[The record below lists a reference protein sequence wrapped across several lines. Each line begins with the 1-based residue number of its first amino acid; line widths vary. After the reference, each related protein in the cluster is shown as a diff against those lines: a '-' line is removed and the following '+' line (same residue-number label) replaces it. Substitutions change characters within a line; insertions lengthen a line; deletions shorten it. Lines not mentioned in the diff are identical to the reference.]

1 MTRSRRLLLVT
12 TSLARGGAERQVVD
26 LALAFHARGWDV
38 AVLSMTRPTDHVDE
52 LEVAGITVHR
62 LDMRRGRP
70 TPAGFLR
77 YVAFVRRWKP
87 DIVHGH
93 MVHANLLARIGRVLA
108 PGVPVV
114 CTVHTVQEGRRWR
127 AVAYRLTDWLA
138 SATTAVS
145 QAAADRSI
153 GTGAVPR
160 NRITVIPNGFDFSR
174 ARVPGGAGS
183 AIRRELRAED
193 SFLWLTVGR
202 LVPEKGH
209 DILLDA
215 FAGVVHDRPTARLV
229 IAGDG
234 PERQAL
240 DRAITRLGLSGLAT
254 LLGERRD
261 VSTLLDAADAFVLS
275 SRWEGLPM
283 VLLEA
288 AAQALPIVSTD
299 VGGCREV
306 ARPDLGAVLCSPD
319 PRGLA
324 SAMLQVI
331 DLPPTERASVGWG
344 LRRHVEADFEIGAVV
359 DRWDAL
365 YASLLERRRRRPWAA
380 TR

>member
-1 MTRSRRLLLVT
+1 M
-12 TSLARGGAERQVVD
+12 
-26 LALAFHARGWDV
+26 
-38 AVLSMTRPTDHVDE
+38 
-52 LEVAGITVHR
+52 
-62 LDMRRGRP
+62 
-70 TPAGFLR
+70 
-77 YVAFVRRWKP
+77 
-87 DIVHGH
+87 
-93 MVHANLLARIGRVLA
+93 
-108 PGVPVV
+108 
-114 CTVHTVQEGRRWR
+114 
-127 AVAYRLTDWLA
+127 TDWLA

-153 GTGAVPR
+153 GTGAVPP

-174 ARVPGGAGS
+174 ALVAEGAGS

-215 FAGVVHDRPTARLV
+215 FAHVVRARPTARLA

-240 DRAITRLGLSGLAT
+240 DRAITSLGLSGLAT

-306 ARPDLGAVLCSPD
+306 AQPDLGAVLSSPN

-331 DLPPTERASVGWG
+331 DLSPTERASVGWG
-344 LRRHVEADFEIGAVV
+344 LRRHVEANFEIGTVV

-365 YASLLERRRRRPWAA
+365 YASLLERRRRRPSAA